1 MKIHKITST
10 SNPPLFRA
18 APGYDKI
25 CQLSK
30 KAYENAKAVGESEK
44 IAGVIA
50 AKTFYVEF
58 FNSKITGSVPQCKTG
73 SKSVVDMV
81 KYFNTAS
88 ANKMN
93 VLTPIC
99 KASTLAFFDAKIKG
113 KSAVEAKLAAAAAYM
128 PLILANF
135 GADPGQA
142 CIKSQDYI
150 NS

>member
-1 MKIHKITST
+1 M
-10 SNPPLFRA
+10 
-18 APGYDKI
+18 
-25 CQLSK
+25 
-30 KAYENAKAVGESEK
+30 
-44 IAGVIA
+44 
-50 AKTFYVEF
+50 EF
-58 FNSKITGSVPQCKTG
+58 FNAKISGNVAACKTK
-73 SKSVVDMV
+73 SKSVSDMV

-113 KSAVEAKLAAAAAYM
+113 KSSVEAKLAAAAAYM

-150 NS
+150 NN

>member
-1 MKIHKITST
+1 M
-10 SNPPLFRA
+10 
-18 APGYDKI
+18 
-25 CQLSK
+25 
-30 KAYENAKAVGESEK
+30 GETEK

-73 SKSVVDMV
+73 SKSVADMV
-81 KYFNTAS
+81 KYFNAAS

-113 KSAVEAKLAAAAAYM
+113 KSSVEAKLAAAAAYM
-128 PLILANF
+128 PLILKDF